1 MFEASVTI
9 YRKRLRTLVTT
20 AAVLV
25 LPYAVLYAFLAEPA
39 PVLPSEP
46 TVEELRDILTA
57 LGPWMLIRLFIATVM
72 FAAVIRTVVEAY
84 VGIES
89 SWQRSTVAAINRL
102 PALAVVTVLFWSG
115 TLLGWMF
122 LLFWSGTLLRWM
134 FLLIPGI
141 FLLVILGIF
150 LLVSWSACL
159 PVLIIEG
166 VDPVSAM
173 LRSWRMTSGR
183 RWSLFGVLLVASLL
197 VFLAGALVYI
207 VAGAVLLMLQG
218 DLGLLLASE
227 IAWVLVQP
235 FIGVVLGV
243 LYLDLRV
250 RKEDLDSDWLSLQL
264 AATSFDQ

>member
-1 MFEASVTI
+1 MAQLHLRPLGFGGMFEASVTI

-25 LPYAVLYAFLAEPA
+25 LPYAVLHAFLAEPV

-46 TVEELRDILTA
+46 TPEELRDILTA

-72 FAAVIRTVVEAY
+72 FAAVIRTVVETY

-115 TLLGWMF
+115 TILGWMF
-122 LLFWSGTLLRWM
+122 LL
-134 FLLIPGI
+134 IP
-141 FLLVILGIF
+141 GIF

-166 VDPVSAM
+166 ADPVSAM

-183 RWSLFGVLLVASLL
+183 RWSLFGALVVASLL
-197 VFLAGALVYI
+197 VFLAGALAYI
-207 VAGAVLLMLQG
+207 VAGAVLVRLQG
-218 DLGLLLASE
+218 DFGLLLASE

>member
-25 LPYAVLYAFLAEPA
+25 LPYAVLHAFLAEPV

-46 TVEELRDILTA
+46 TVEELREILTA

-72 FAAVIRTVVEAY
+72 FAAVIRTVVETY

-115 TLLGWMF
+115 TILGWMF
-122 LLFWSGTLLRWM
+122 LL
-134 FLLIPGI
+134 IP
-141 FLLVILGIF
+141 GIF

-159 PVLIIEG
+159 PVLIVEG
-166 VDPVSAM
+166 ADPVSAM

-183 RWSLFGVLLVASLL
+183 RWSLFGVLVVASLL
-197 VFLAGALVYI
+197 VFLAGTLAYI
-207 VAGAVLLMLQG
+207 VAGAVLVIVQG
-218 DLGLLLASE
+218 RFGLLLASE

-264 AATSFDQ
+264 AATSFDR

>member
-1 MFEASVTI
+1 MAQLHLRPLDFGGMFEASVTI

-72 FAAVIRTVVEAY
+72 FAAVIRTVVETY

-122 LLFWSGTLLRWM
+122 LL
-134 FLLIPGI
+134 IP
-141 FLLVILGIF
+141 GIF

>member
-25 LPYAVLYAFLAEPA
+25 LPYAVLYAFLAEPV

-46 TVEELRDILTA
+46 TVEELREILTA

-72 FAAVIRTVVEAY
+72 FAAVIRTVVETY

-115 TLLGWMF
+115 TILGWMF
-122 LLFWSGTLLRWM
+122 LL
-134 FLLIPGI
+134 IP
-141 FLLVILGIF
+141 GIF

-159 PVLIIEG
+159 PVLIVEG
-166 VDPVSAM
+166 ADPVSAM

-183 RWSLFGVLLVASLL
+183 RWSLFGVLVVASLL
-197 VFLAGALVYI
+197 VFLAGTLVYI
-207 VAGAVLLMLQG
+207 VAGAVLVRSCRGTSGCCWRPRLHG
-218 DLGLLLASE
+218 CWSSPSSAWCLACCIWIFGYARRIWTPTGCPYSSRPPPS
-227 IAWVLVQP
+227 ISRRRSAWE
-235 FIGVVLGV
+235 GVPKHPRRPDGP
-243 LYLDLRV
+243 
-250 RKEDLDSDWLSLQL
+250 
-264 AATSFDQ
+264 

>member
-102 PALAVVTVLFWSG
+102 PALAVVTVFWSG

-122 LLFWSGTLLRWM
+122 LLFWAGTLLGWM
-134 FLLIPGI
+134 FLLIP
-141 FLLVILGIF
+141 GIF

-183 RWSLFGVLLVASLL
+183 RWSLFGALLATSLL
-197 VFLAGALVYI
+197 VILAGALVYI

>member
-25 LPYAVLYAFLAEPA
+25 LPYAVLYAFLAEPV

-72 FAAVIRTVVEAY
+72 FAAVIRTVVETY

-115 TLLGWMF
+115 TILGWMF
-122 LLFWSGTLLRWM
+122 LL
-134 FLLIPGI
+134 IP
-141 FLLVILGIF
+141 GIF

-166 VDPVSAM
+166 ADPVSAM

-183 RWSLFGVLLVASLL
+183 RWSLFGALVVASLL
-197 VFLAGALVYI
+197 VFLAGTLAYI
-207 VAGAVLLMLQG
+207 VAGAVLVIVQG
-218 DLGLLLASE
+218 DFGLLLASE

-264 AATSFDQ
+264 AATSFDR

>member
-25 LPYAVLYAFLAEPA
+25 LPYAVLYAFLAEPV

-46 TVEELRDILTA
+46 TVEELREILTA

-72 FAAVIRTVVEAY
+72 FAAVIRTVVETY

-115 TLLGWMF
+115 TILGWMF
-122 LLFWSGTLLRWM
+122 LL
-134 FLLIPGI
+134 IP
-141 FLLVILGIF
+141 GIF

-159 PVLIIEG
+159 PVLIVEG
-166 VDPVSAM
+166 ADPVSAM

-183 RWSLFGVLLVASLL
+183 RWSLFGVLVVASLL
-197 VFLAGALVYI
+197 VFLAGTLVYI
-207 VAGAVLLMLQG
+207 VAGAVLVIVQG
-218 DLGLLLASE
+218 HFGLLLASE

>member
-25 LPYAVLYAFLAEPA
+25 LPYAVLYAFLAEPV

-72 FAAVIRTVVEAY
+72 FAAVIRTVVETY

-115 TLLGWMF
+115 TILGWMF
-122 LLFWSGTLLRWM
+122 LL
-134 FLLIPGI
+134 IP
-141 FLLVILGIF
+141 GIF

-159 PVLIIEG
+159 PVLIVEG
-166 VDPVSAM
+166 ADPVSAM

-183 RWSLFGVLLVASLL
+183 RWSLFGALVVASLL
-197 VFLAGALVYI
+197 VFLAGTLAYI
-207 VAGAVLLMLQG
+207 VAGAVLVIVQG
-218 DLGLLLASE
+218 DFGLLLASE

-264 AATSFDQ
+264 AATSFDR

>member
-1 MFEASVTI
+1 MDFGGMFEASVTI

-25 LPYAVLYAFLAEPA
+25 LPYAVLYAFLAEPV

-72 FAAVIRTVVEAY
+72 FAAVIRTVVETY

-115 TLLGWMF
+115 TILGWMF
-122 LLFWSGTLLRWM
+122 LL
-134 FLLIPGI
+134 IP
-141 FLLVILGIF
+141 GIF

-166 VDPVSAM
+166 ADPVSAM

-183 RWSLFGVLLVASLL
+183 RWSLFGALVVASLL
-197 VFLAGALVYI
+197 VFLAGTLAYI
-207 VAGAVLLMLQG
+207 VAGAVLVIVQG
-218 DLGLLLASE
+218 DFGLLLASE

-264 AATSFDQ
+264 AATSFDR